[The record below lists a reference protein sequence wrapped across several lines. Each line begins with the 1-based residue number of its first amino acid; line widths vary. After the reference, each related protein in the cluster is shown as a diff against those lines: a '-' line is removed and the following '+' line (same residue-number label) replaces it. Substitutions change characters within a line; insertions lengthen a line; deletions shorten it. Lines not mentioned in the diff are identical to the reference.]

1 MEPMKLW
8 WRFTLSRTGVFDY
21 VQIFEI
27 DLRYRSLINQKIDEY
42 LKIFSGI
49 VIRRITNMKQT
60 KDFEIRLSAF

>member
-8 WRFTLSRTGVFDY
+8 WRFTLSRTSVFDY

-27 DLRYRSLINQKIDEY
+27 DLWYRSLINQKIDEY

>member
-8 WRFTLSRTGVFDY
+8 WRFTLSRTSVFDY

-27 DLRYRSLINQKIDEY
+27 DLRYRSLINQKIVEY